1 MGLVKIGGKNHRINH
16 EEASAIAFFIPPP
29 MVRRIDWEKC
39 TDGQTWLISEIVTEW
54 DIIASWLVSFRT
66 RTVDTRQM
74 PFTSARYLDL
84 KAKAE
89 LFSEQLDLCAEIWEV
104 IDVRK
109 HYPTP
114 YDWWIDCVL
123 ETQRNQITQIFENP
137 EGVTKGEQEDNIRKL
152 LKSLKEGDIPFQE
165 SEMNTHLYR
174 MLNSA
179 LKLKKGN
186 KRVRKAW
193 DDYLKALKAIPVG
206 IKANKEI
213 KSLRQ
218 MAGKVFYRQK
228 NTHHL
233 IPIQRVSKEALLT
246 RTSFAV

>member
-16 EEASAIAFFIPPP
+16 QEGTAISFFIPPP
-29 MVRRIDWEKC
+29 MVRYIDWEKC
-39 TDGQTWLISEIVTEW
+39 TDVQTRLISEVVKEW
-54 DIIASWLVSFRT
+54 NIIASWLVSFRT
-66 RTVDTRQM
+66 RTVDTKQM
-74 PFTSARYLDL
+74 PFTSVEYLDL

-89 LFSEQLDLCAEIWEV
+89 LFSEQLDLCAEIWEAMD
-104 IDVRK
+104 IRK

-137 EGVTKGEQEDNIRKL
+137 EGITKGNQENNTREL
-152 LKSLKEGDIPFQE
+152 LRFLKEGDIPFDE
-165 SEMNTHLYR
+165 SESNTHLYR
-174 MLNSA
+174 MLACA
-179 LKLKKGN
+179 LKFRTEN

-193 DDYLKALKAIPVG
+193 NDYLKALKAIPNE

-218 MAGKVFYRQK
+218 MAGKLYYREK
-228 NTHHL
+228 NTHRL
-233 IPIQRVSKEALLT
+233 VPIQRVSKDVLLT
-246 RTSFAV
+246 RTSFAE